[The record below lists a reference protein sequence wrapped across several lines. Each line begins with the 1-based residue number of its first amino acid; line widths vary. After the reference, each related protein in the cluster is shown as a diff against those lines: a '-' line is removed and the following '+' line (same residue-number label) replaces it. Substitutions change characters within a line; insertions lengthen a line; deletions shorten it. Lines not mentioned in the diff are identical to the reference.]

1 MSDEPRRHRR
11 RRSTSRPRR
20 RQSKTSRQED
30 DSWKPD
36 SEFLQG
42 YQYGH
47 RKGSFKDGAE
57 RGFDDGYHARRSQKA
72 VNGAKYDTYDPASD
86 REDLE
91 MKRQDIMDD
100 IEKLTQPNEKLT
112 KNNLKQ
118 LVDAYRNCEE
128 NVSDNDSSAY
138 SEEDTNTDEDTD
150 SDEDED
156 TDTDEDTE
164 DDEDKSN
171 TDSGNTVASKSISIL
186 KGCLRDDDDAEDDDT
201 NDDEITDKYTEEN
214 DEWREW

>member
-72 VNGAKYDTYDPASD
+72 VNGAKYDTDDPASD

-150 SDEDED
+150 SDQD
-156 TDTDEDTE
+156 TDEDEDTE
-164 DDEDKSN
+164 DEDEGDNGTTEYSDKN
-171 TDSGNTVASKSISIL
+171 E
-186 KGCLRDDDDAEDDDT
+186 KGK
-201 NDDEITDKYTEEN
+201 N
-214 DEWREW
+214 